1 MDALAYTEP
10 DWVLLLIIAAFIV
23 GLSLLHWALSATLY
37 AGLLGQLLLGAVFG
51 TPLLR
56 LLPQTFEQTAQQLGY
71 VGLLLLIARG
81 GSETRLDVLSQPR
94 NLLLSILVG
103 LTGIGLPIGLSF
115 ALLTLPA
122 YGYSTLQAFS
132 TGAALSATSLGTVFA
147 VLEALSQSLK
157 SEEATPDKRGHLEQT
172 APKDE
177 ALIRQTGAVTSGNEG
192 AAIHPG
198 GPSAASPA
206 AINTAQGDAAHK
218 SSALRCEPKPTSQLG
233 TSRIVSILVSAALL
247 DDVIGLVLA
256 SVVTSLGHAESAEAA
271 PSTSRW
277 PLARPVVASFALILV
292 TVTVCR
298 LAAYVV
304 LLLARRS
311 EQSRPEVQAIRTRR
325 ILLNFVKTHASSISS
340 LLLIAC
346 ICAFV
351 ALAHVSGSTMLLGA
365 FCAGASTTWLHSR
378 LVEIRRTVAEE
389 HVTINSTV
397 TASLLDQLEPG
408 KAWAKLEEITAYIL
422 VPFFFSSIGMA
433 IPVRQLFTPSVV
445 WKGWV
450 YACVMAFAKVLPG
463 LWILLAQR
471 LESALSRRVEAPNH
485 VTRTSPQHAT
495 LCPGAERSGEASDSI
510 ALDVELR
517 AAPQDFPARAPVIS
531 SDGAV
536 RSAWRPA
543 LLLGLCLVSRGEVGF
558 IIINLAREAG
568 ILPASSPQGNDAFNI
583 GVWAIVLN
591 TLFGPLAVGFFLKSK
606 ITNKASDPTRL
617 HRSSQDEN
625 AREIRNSVAES
636 ILRGPWG
643 AA

>member
-1 MDALAYTEP
+1 MDALPYTEP

-56 LLPQTFEQTAQQLGY
+56 LLPQTFEHTAQQLGY

-115 ALLTLPA
+115 ALLTSPA

-157 SEEATPDKRGHLEQT
+157 SEESTPDQCGHLEQT
-172 APKDE
+172 APKDH
-177 ALIRQTGAVTSGNEG
+177 ALIQEIGALASGNEDT
-192 AAIHPG
+192 AIHG

-218 SSALRCEPKPTSQLG
+218 SSAPRCEPKQTSQLG
-233 TSRIVSILVSAALL
+233 NSRIVSILVSAALL

-292 TVTVCR
+292 TVIVCR
-298 LAAYVV
+298 LVACVA

-311 EQSRPEVQAIRTRR
+311 KRSRSEVQATRTHR

-346 ICAFV
+346 ICSFV
-351 ALAHVSGSTMLLGA
+351 AIAHVSGSTMLLGA

-397 TASLLDQLEPG
+397 TASLPNQLEPG

-471 LESALSRRVEAPNH
+471 LEGALSRRVEAPNH
-485 VTRTSPQHAT
+485 VTRTSPPQAT
-495 LCPGAERSGEASDSI
+495 FRPGAERLGEASDSI

-517 AAPQDFPARAPVIS
+517 AASQDFTARASVVP

-583 GVWAIVLN
+583 GIWAIVLN

-606 ITNKASDPTRL
+606 MTTKANDRTRL

-625 AREIRNSVAES
+625 ARETRSSVAQS